1 MLILANS
8 TCCFVKKSYMSLLMV
23 IVEKLYCYVSIIMNS
38 CGGLSHQIYNTY
50 STKYGYG
57 KACIQIGRISCK
69 MAEEGLK
76 RVEEQLNCSICLD
89 TYTDPKILQ
98 CFHVFCR
105 QCLVPLGVRDQ
116 QGQLSLTCPTC
127 RQATHIPARGVAGLQ
142 SAFHINNLLEIL
154 EDSARKLENAPAT
167 PERETPTDLNPG
179 NKASHCF
186 VHEDKELELY
196 CETCGELIC
205 LKCVTKRGKHH
216 SHDYEELNVAFE
228 KYKKEITSSLEPMEK
243 QVTIIKKALALIE
256 QCRGEIS
263 DQRAALEDNIHVT
276 FRRLREVLTLRETQL
291 IGNLH
296 KTTQG
301 KLKGLAAMSDQIE
314 TTLAQ
319 LDSCLHFMRESIK
332 AGNESNV
339 LMMKTNTVHQ
349 VKELTTPFQADTL
362 KSNTEADMVF
372 SALADLTATCQNYGQ
387 VFSSGL
393 LDPSKCHTTGKGLE
407 VAVVGEKSTAILHA
421 VSYEGKPFEE
431 PIKSLECELVSEI
444 TGTRVSC
451 NVERRGQSQYE
462 ISYQPTIK
470 GRHQLHIKVE
480 GQHVRGSPSSV
491 AVKSPVEKL
500 GTPILTLGGVRKP
513 MGVAINERGEVVVTE
528 WDRHCVSVFSPS
540 GEKLRSF
547 GTHGSGQGQ
556 FDCPCGI
563 AVNSEGNILVTDF
576 SNHRIQKFTAEG
588 QFLAAVGTKG
598 SGPLQFR
605 FPTNIAFNTSN
616 NKVYVVD
623 NKNHRVHVLKSDLT
637 FSSTFGKQGSG
648 KGQFSYPNG
657 IACDSTGKVYVADTG
672 NHHIQVFTAEG
683 KFSRMFGRHGQ
694 GRGELVRPQCV
705 AVDTSGMVYVSEGGN
720 HRVSVFTSDCQLVTS
735 FGRMG
740 EGPGEFSYAR
750 GLAVDNNGVVY
761 VCDLSNNRV
770 QVF

>member
-1 MLILANS
+1 
-8 TCCFVKKSYMSLLMV
+8 
-23 IVEKLYCYVSIIMNS
+23 
-38 CGGLSHQIYNTY
+38 
-50 STKYGYG
+50 
-57 KACIQIGRISCK
+57 

-127 RQATHIPARGVAGLQ
+127 RQATPIPARGVAGLQ
-142 SAFHINNLLEIL
+142 SAFHINTLLEIL
-154 EDSARKLENAPAT
+154 EDSARKFENEPAT

-205 LKCVTKRGKHH
+205 LKCVTKSGKHH

-276 FRRLREVLTLRETQL
+276 FRRLREVLTVRETQL
-291 IGNLH
+291 IGKLH

-301 KLKGLAAMSDQIE
+301 KLKGLAAQSDQIE

-362 KSNTEADMVF
+362 KLNTEADMVF
-372 SALADLTATCQNYGQ
+372 SALADLTAMCQNYGL
-387 VFSSGL
+387 VFSSCSP
-393 LDPSKCHTTGKGLE
+393 DPSKCHTTGKGLE

-421 VSYEGKPFEE
+421 VSYEGKPCEE

-451 NVERRGQSQYE
+451 GVERRGQSQYA

-470 GRHQLHIKVE
+470 GRHQLHIKVD

-491 AVKSPVEKL
+491 AVKSPVEKI
-500 GTPILTLGGVRKP
+500 GTPILTLGGVTTP
-513 MGVAINERGEVVVTE
+513 MGVAINQRGEVVVSE
-528 WDRHCVSVFSPS
+528 SDIHYVSVFSPS
-540 GEKLRSF
+540 GEKLLSF

-556 FDCPCGI
+556 FKHPFGV
-563 AVNSEGNILVTDF
+563 AVDGEGNILVADF
-576 SNHRIQKFTAEG
+576 INHHIQKFTAEG

-598 SGPLQFR
+598 SGPLQFSY
-605 FPTNIAFNTSN
+605 PTDTALNTSN
-616 NKVYVVD
+616 NKVYVTD
-623 NKNHRVHVLKSDLT
+623 HDNHRVQVLNSDLT
-637 FSSTFGKQGSG
+637 FSSTFGKEGSG
-648 KGQFSYPNG
+648 KGQFSYPCG
-657 IACDSTGKVYVADTG
+657 IACDSTGKVYVADSD
-672 NHHIQVFTAEG
+672 NHRIQVFTAMG
-683 KFSRMFGRHGQ
+683 KFLRMFGRRGE
-694 GRGELVRPQCV
+694 GRGELASPWCV
-705 AVDTSGMVYVSEGGN
+705 AVDTGGMVYVSEDGN
-720 HRVSVFTSDCQLVTS
+720 HRVSVFTTDGQLVTS
-735 FGRMG
+735 FGRKG
-740 EGPGEFSYAR
+740 VGQGEFSRPR
-750 GLAVDNNGVVY
+750 GLVVDNNGVVY
-761 VCDLSNNRV
+761 VCDRDNDRV

>member
-1 MLILANS
+1 
-8 TCCFVKKSYMSLLMV
+8 
-23 IVEKLYCYVSIIMNS
+23 
-38 CGGLSHQIYNTY
+38 
-50 STKYGYG
+50 
-57 KACIQIGRISCK
+57 
-69 MAEEGLK
+69 MAEKVVE

-127 RQATHIPARGVAGLQ
+127 RQATPIPARGVAGLQ

-154 EDSARKLENAPAT
+154 EDSANKLENSPAT
-167 PERETPTDLNPG
+167 PERATPTDLNPV

-205 LKCVTKRGKHH
+205 YKCVTKSGKHH

-228 KYKKEITSSLEPMEK
+228 KYKEEIKSSLEPMEK
-243 QVTIIKKALALIE
+243 QVTIIKQALALIE

-263 DQRAALEDNIHVT
+263 DQRAAIEDNIHVT
-276 FRRLREVLTLRETQL
+276 FRRLREVLTVRETEL
-291 IGNLH
+291 IGQLH

-301 KLKGLAAMSDQIE
+301 KLKSLAARSDQIE

-339 LMMKTNTVHQ
+339 LIMKTNTVHQ
-349 VKELTTPFQADTL
+349 VKELTTPFQPDTL
-362 KSNTEADMVF
+362 KPNTEADLIF
-372 SALADLTATCQNYGQ
+372 SALADLTAICQSYGQ
-387 VFSSGL
+387 VFAPGSP
-393 LDPSKCHTTGKGLE
+393 DPSKCHTTGKGLD

-421 VSYEGKPFEE
+421 VSSKGKPFEK

-444 TGTRVSC
+444 TGTRASC
-451 NVERRGQSQYE
+451 SVERRGQSQYK

-491 AVKSPVEKL
+491 AVKSPVKKL
-500 GTPILTLGGVRKP
+500 HTPILTLGGVREP
-513 MGVAINERGEVVVTE
+513 WGVAINQKEEVVVTE
-528 WDRHCVSVFSPS
+528 CDGHSVSVFSPN

-547 GTHGSGQGQ
+547 GTPGSGQGQ
-556 FDCPCGI
+556 FEYPCGV
-563 AVNSEGNILVTDF
+563 AVDGEGNILVADNN
-576 SNHRIQKFTAEG
+576 NHRILKFTAED
-588 QFLAAVGTKG
+588 QFLSAVGSKG

-605 FPTNIAFNTSN
+605 CPTDIAFNTSN
-616 NKVYVVD
+616 NKVYVAG
-623 NKNHRVHVLKSDLT
+623 NWNHHVQVLNSDLT
-637 FSSTFGKQGSG
+637 FSSTFGKKGNG
-648 KGQFSYPNG
+648 KGQFNKPLG
-657 IACDSTGKVYVADTG
+657 IACDSTGKVYVADTN
-672 NHHIQVFTAEG
+672 NHRIQVFTAEG
-683 KFSRMFGRHGQ
+683 KFLRMIGRCGQ
-694 GRGELVRPQCV
+694 GRGELDRPCYV
-705 AVDTSGMVYVSEGGN
+705 AVDTSGMVYVSEESN
-720 HRVSVFTSDCQLVTS
+720 HRVSVFTSEGQFVTS
-735 FGRMG
+735 FGRKG
-740 EGPGEFSYAR
+740 EGPGEFKGPR
-750 GLAVDNNGVVY
+750 GLAVDNSGVVY
-761 VCDLSNNRV
+761 VCDRVNNRV

>member
-1 MLILANS
+1 
-8 TCCFVKKSYMSLLMV
+8 
-23 IVEKLYCYVSIIMNS
+23 
-38 CGGLSHQIYNTY
+38 
-50 STKYGYG
+50 
-57 KACIQIGRISCK
+57 
-69 MAEEGLK
+69 MAEKVVE

-127 RQATHIPARGVAGLQ
+127 RQVTPIPARGVAGLQ

-154 EDSARKLENAPAT
+154 EDSAKKLENAPAT
-167 PERETPTDLNPG
+167 PERATPTDLNPV

-205 LKCVTKRGKHH
+205 LKCVTKSGKHH

-228 KYKKEITSSLEPMEK
+228 KYKEEITSSLKPMEK
-243 QVTIIKKALALIE
+243 QVTTIKNALALIE

-263 DQRAALEDNIHVT
+263 DQRAAIEDNIHVT
-276 FRRLREVLTLRETQL
+276 FRRLREVLTGRETEL
-291 IGNLH
+291 IDHLH

-301 KLKGLAAMSDQIE
+301 KLKCLAAKRDQIE

-332 AGNESNV
+332 SGNERNV
-339 LMMKTNTVHQ
+339 LIMKTNTVHE
-349 VKELTTPFQADTL
+349 VKELTTPFQPDTL
-362 KSNTEADMVF
+362 KPNTEADLVF
-372 SALADLTATCQNYGQ
+372 SALADLTAMCQSYGQ
-387 VFSSGL
+387 VFASSSP
-393 LDPSKCHTTGKGLE
+393 DPSKCHTTGKGLE

-444 TGTRVSC
+444 TGTRASSS
-451 NVERRGQSQYE
+451 VERRGQSQYE

-470 GRHQLHIKVE
+470 GGHQLHIKVE

-491 AVKSPVEKL
+491 AVKSPVEIL
-500 GTPILTLGGVRKP
+500 GISILTLGRVREP
-513 MGVAINERGEVVVTE
+513 WGVAINQRGEVVVTE
-528 WDRHCVSVFSPS
+528 SDEDCISVFSPN

-556 FDCPCGI
+556 FKYPYGVAVDCD
-563 AVNSEGNILVTDF
+563 GNILVADGH
-576 SNHRIQKFTAEG
+576 NHRIQKFAAEG
-588 QFLAAVGTKG
+588 QFLAAVGTEG

-605 FPTNIAFNTSN
+605 CPTDIAFNTSN
-616 NKVYVVD
+616 NKVYVAG
-623 NKNHRVHVLKSDLT
+623 NLNHHVQVLNSDLT
-637 FSSTFGKQGSG
+637 FSSTFGKEGSG
-648 KGQFSYPNG
+648 KGQFSYPRG
-657 IACDSTGKVYVADTG
+657 IAFDSTGKVYVADTN
-672 NHHIQVFTAEG
+672 NHRIQVFTAEG
-683 KFSRMFGRHGQ
+683 KFLRMFGRRGQ
-694 GRGELVRPQCV
+694 GRGELGRAYYV
-705 AVDTSGMVYVSEGGN
+705 AVDTSGMVYVSDTGN
-720 HRVSVFTSDCQLVTS
+720 NHVSVFTSEGQFVTS
-735 FGRMG
+735 FGRMRR
-740 EGPGEFSYAR
+740 EFGEFKYPR
-750 GLAVDNNGVVY
+750 GIAVDSNGVVY
-761 VCDLSNNRV
+761 VCDHVNNRIH
-770 QVF
+770 VF

>member
-1 MLILANS
+1 
-8 TCCFVKKSYMSLLMV
+8 
-23 IVEKLYCYVSIIMNS
+23 
-38 CGGLSHQIYNTY
+38 
-50 STKYGYG
+50 
-57 KACIQIGRISCK
+57 

-76 RVEEQLNCSICLD
+76 RSKVEEQLNCSICLD

-127 RQATHIPARGVAGLQ
+127 RQATPIPARGVAGLQ
-142 SAFHINNLLEIL
+142 SAFHINNLLNIL
-154 EDSARKLENAPAT
+154 EDSARKLENARAT
-167 PERETPTDLNPG
+167 PERAKPSDLNPG
-179 NKASHCF
+179 NKASRCF
-186 VHEDKELELY
+186 LHEDKELELY

-205 LKCVTKRGKHH
+205 LKCVTKSGKHH
-216 SHDYEELNVAFE
+216 SHDYEELNMAFE

-263 DQRAALEDNIHVT
+263 DQQAALEDNIHVT
-276 FRRLREVLTLRETQL
+276 FRRLREVLTVRETQL
-291 IGNLH
+291 IGQLH

-301 KLKGLAAMSDQIE
+301 KLKGLAAQSDQIE

-319 LDSCLHFMRESIK
+319 LDSCLHFMTESIK
-332 AGNESNV
+332 AGNESNM

-349 VKELTTPFQADTL
+349 VKKLTTPFQEDSL
-362 KSNTEADMVF
+362 KPNTEADMVF
-372 SALADLTATCQNYGQ
+372 SALADLTAMCQSYGQ
-387 VFSSGL
+387 VFSSGSP
-393 LDPSKCHTTGKGLE
+393 DPSKCQTTGKGLE

-421 VSYEGKPFEE
+421 VSYEGKPCEK
-431 PIKSLECELVSEI
+431 PIKLLECELVSEI
-444 TGTRVSC
+444 TGTRASC
-451 NVERRGQSQYE
+451 SVERRGQSQYE

-480 GQHVRGSPSSV
+480 GQHVRGSSSSV

-513 MGVAINERGEVVVTE
+513 EGVAINQRGEVVVTE
-528 WDRHCVSVFSPS
+528 LGVHCVSVFSPS

-547 GTHGSGQGQ
+547 GTHGFGQGQ
-556 FDCPCGI
+556 FNHPCGV
-563 AVNSEGNILVTDF
+563 AVDGEGNILVADYC
-576 SNHRIQKFTAEG
+576 NYRIQKFTAEG
-588 QFLAAVGTKG
+588 QFLATVGTKG
-598 SGPLQFR
+598 SGPLQFSP
-605 FPTNIAFNTSN
+605 PTDIAFNTSN
-616 NKVYVVD
+616 NKVYVTD
-623 NKNHRVHVLKSDLT
+623 NDNHRVQVLNSDLT

-648 KGQFSYPNG
+648 KGQFSDPWG
-657 IACDSTGKVYVADTG
+657 IACDSTGKVYVADTN
-672 NHHIQVFTAEG
+672 NHRIQVFTAEG
-683 KFSRMFGRHGQ
+683 KFLRMFGRRGQ
-694 GRGELVRPQCV
+694 GRGELASPWCV
-705 AVDTSGMVYVSEGGN
+705 AVDTSGMVYVSEEGN
-720 HRVSVFTSDCQLVTS
+720 HRVSVFTSHGQLVTL
-735 FGRMG
+735 FGRKG
-740 EGPGEFSYAR
+740 EGPGEFSNPY

>member
-1 MLILANS
+1 
-8 TCCFVKKSYMSLLMV
+8 
-23 IVEKLYCYVSIIMNS
+23 
-38 CGGLSHQIYNTY
+38 
-50 STKYGYG
+50 
-57 KACIQIGRISCK
+57 
-69 MAEEGLK
+69 MAEKVVG

-127 RQATHIPARGVAGLQ
+127 RQVTPIPARGVTGLQ

-154 EDSARKLENAPAT
+154 EDSVEKLENAPAT
-167 PERETPTDLNPG
+167 PERATPTDLNPV

-205 LKCVTKRGKHH
+205 LKCVTKSGKHH

-243 QVTIIKKALALIE
+243 QVTTIKKALALIE
-256 QCRGEIS
+256 ECRGEIFN
-263 DQRAALEDNIHVT
+263 QQAAIEDNIHVT
-276 FRRLREVLTLRETQL
+276 FRRLRELLTVRETEL
-291 IGNLH
+291 IDHLH

-301 KLKGLAAMSDQIE
+301 KLKGLAAKRDKIE
-314 TTLAQ
+314 ITLVQ

-332 AGNESNV
+332 AGNERNV

-349 VKELTTPFQADTL
+349 VKELTTPFQPDTL
-362 KSNTEADMVF
+362 KPNTEVDIVF
-372 SALADLTATCQNYGQ
+372 SALADLTAMCQSYGQ
-387 VFSSGL
+387 VFASGSP
-393 LDPSKCHTTGKGLE
+393 DPSKCHTTGKGLE
-407 VAVVGEKSTAILHA
+407 VAVVGEKCTAILHA
-421 VSYEGKPFEE
+421 VSYEGKPCGE

-444 TGTRVSC
+444 TGTRASC
-451 NVERRGQSQYE
+451 SVERRGQSQYE
-462 ISYQPTIK
+462 ISFQPTIK

-500 GTPILTLGGVRKP
+500 CTPILTLGGVRAP
-513 MGVAINERGEVVVTE
+513 YGVTINQRGEVVVTE
-528 WDRHCVSVFSPS
+528 SDEDCVSVFSPN

-547 GTHGSGQGQ
+547 GTHGSGQGK
-556 FDCPCGI
+556 FKYPCGV
-563 AVNSEGNILVTDF
+563 AVDGEGNILVADGH
-576 SNHRIQKFTAEG
+576 NHRIQKFAAEG
-588 QFLAAVGTKG
+588 QFLAAVGTEG

-605 FPTNIAFNTSN
+605 CPTDIAFNTSN
-616 NKVYVVD
+616 NKVYVAG
-623 NKNHRVHVLKSDLT
+623 NLNHHVQVLNSDLT
-637 FSSTFGKQGSG
+637 FSSTFGKEGRG
-648 KGQFSYPNG
+648 KGQFSYPRG
-657 IACDSTGKVYVADTG
+657 IAFDSTGKVYVADTN
-672 NHHIQVFTAEG
+672 NHRVQVFTAEG
-683 KFSRMFGRHGQ
+683 KFLRMFGR
-694 GRGELVRPQCV
+694 RGLDRPCYV
-705 AVDTSGMVYVSEGGN
+705 AFDTSGVVYVSDGGN
-720 HRVSVFTSDCQLVTS
+720 HRVSVFTSEGQFVTS
-735 FGRMG
+735 FGWWG
-740 EGPGEFSYAR
+740 EGPGKFKYPF

-761 VCDLSNNRV
+761 VCDCCNNRV